1 MTEAIDQAAVARGP
15 AARIPLRQGGQWLT
29 HCKLLDRAYYAA
41 RITESA
47 ECPPMDR
54 TIARL
59 NIEHFQ
65 KLLAKETDETKR
77 RTLQSLLVE
86 EKAKLATA
94 EGNPKE
100 QKDTA

>member
-1 MTEAIDQAAVARGP
+1 
-15 AARIPLRQGGQWLT
+15 
-29 HCKLLDRAYYAA
+29 
-41 RITESA
+41 
-47 ECPPMDR
+47 MDR

-65 KLLAKETDETKR
+65 KLRAKETDETKR
-77 RTLQSLLVE
+77 RTLQSLLAE